1 MNAKHFPPSLPSCV
15 DWTSKK
21 VVMKTFMFIQIYHT
35 WEILG
40 YSDGKH
46 FTSLSTLILF
56 WKPNKTAKRPLRCKN
71 GSYKTKS
78 EILYVFNP
86 NERRKRNRSRCF
98 SQSIFDSCLKTK
110 SDTLTKITIFVAFWL
125 RSLLSKFEKLSAR
138 LYSSFITKI
147 IWLLVLFSL
156 NRFYLFL

>member
-110 SDTLTKITIFVAFWL
+110 SDALTKITIWKV
-125 RSLLSKFEKLSAR
+125 EKLSAR

>member
-1 MNAKHFPPSLPSCV
+1 MNAKHFSPSLPSCV

-21 VVMKTFMFIQIYHT
+21 VVIKIFMFIQIYHT

-110 SDTLTKITIFVAFWL
+110 SDALTKITIWKV
-125 RSLLSKFEKLSAR
+125 EKLSAR